1 MANLACSTRKRK
13 SNCPDLLKPKISNFC
28 LQLFPN
34 GHAVY
39 KAQDVVLL
47 DGTPKELSAD
57 LDILWNKIISDTMT
71 SVLRGPL
78 KRLTNYF
85 GLNWTKAYDAFEKA
99 AHGTVL
105 YAPCLCGGKS
115 TSMTFAS
122 SRNRRE
128 GKGNKTTATKCE
140 FEGKC
145 ALHLAS
151 KKKGKALVPWSRRP
165 VPICPWCDDEE
176 SVSSSDW
183 TRVQIYQMVWDRLHC
198 IVWVVRGPYAKCAS
212 GVPN

>member
-1 MANLACSTRKRK
+1 MGPSIIANLACITRKKK

-71 SVLRGPL
+71 SVLRGPVRTL
-78 KRLTNYF
+78 AHYF

-99 AHGTVL
+99 EKYL
-105 YAPCLCGGKS
+105 NFL
-115 TSMTFAS
+115 FAVETE
-122 SRNRRE
+122 RRE
-128 GKGNKTTATKCE
+128 QEIGPRPRSAN
-140 FEGKC
+140 
-145 ALHLAS
+145 L
-151 KKKGKALVPWSRRP
+151 KANAR
-165 VPICPWCDDEE
+165 
-176 SVSSSDW
+176 
-183 TRVQIYQMVWDRLHC
+183 C
-198 IVWVVRGPYAKCAS
+198 I
-212 GVPN
+212 